1 MTKRQDLL
9 EMMILETKAAKK
21 YTESAM
27 KKIEEKEL
35 GSAWRLADAAK
46 CHAICAMQEHDLFWD
61 LVGEDITSEEFDAFC
76 EAEPASWHLEN
87 FKKHS
92 GRQENDTVFTGTEKQ
107 KGTRPGFG
115 RAPGL

>member
-1 MTKRQDLL
+1 MTKREDLL
-9 EMMILETKAAKK
+9 EMVILETKAAKK

-35 GSAWRLADAAK
+35 GAAWRLADAAK

-76 EAEPASWHLEN
+76 EAETCFLALR
-87 FKKHS
+87 KL
-92 GRQENDTVFTGTEKQ
+92 Q
-107 KGTRPGFG
+107 KALRTARK
-115 RAPGL
+115 

>member
-1 MTKRQDLL
+1 MTKQEFKALTKRQALL
-9 EMMILETKAAKK
+9 DVMIFETKVAKK

-27 KKIEEKEL
+27 KKIEEKKL

-76 EAEPASWHLEN
+76 EAETCFLALRKLQMEL
-87 FKKHS
+87 
-92 GRQENDTVFTGTEKQ
+92 DTVV
-107 KGTRPGFG
+107 
-115 RAPGL
+115 